1 MDPGWWQALVP
12 ADGSRRLAG
21 VRSNAYPDG
30 TRVELDTER
39 YAHFEAD
46 VVCVATYGADA
57 TVVGLDVPTHRVP
70 KAPPLWWVEV
80 RDTTDRPPAVNLI
93 AFTGHGQRTGVLFDE
108 AAASNLGAATSDQVG
123 ALRWYPVSGLIDQ
136 IFVAPEWRR
145 RGIATALLHAAAI
158 LSAARDWP
166 RIWADGQRTV
176 LGDEFRNGGD
186 WKLRGAEL
194 THVSPPMDPAAQDR
208 QGISG

>member
-1 MDPGWWQALVP
+1 VDPGWWQAIVA

-21 VRSNAYPDG
+21 VRSTAYPDG
-30 TRVELDTER
+30 TRVELEAEK
-39 YAHFEAD
+39 YAQFEAD
-46 VVCVATYGADA
+46 VVCVATFDA
-57 TVVGLDVPTHRVP
+57 GDAVVGLDVPRHRAP

-93 AFTGHGQRTGVLFDE
+93 AFTGAQQAPGVLLDQSAVSNVGVATDE
-108 AAASNLGAATSDQVG
+108 QVG

-136 IFVAPEWRR
+136 IFVAPQWRR
-145 RGIATALLHAAAI
+145 RGIATALLHAGAI

-176 LGDEFRNGGD
+176 LGDELRNGGD

-194 THVSPPMDPAAQDR
+194 THVSPPMDP
-208 QGISG
+208 GG